1 MGVAAQAWRNSK
13 QVEIDKLIPLRDA
26 KINEKSEK
34 DKSYNTTLTGQQ
46 NDIARVQ
53 KAASEREI
61 KEASKQDKL
70 SRGNHFIQNFQI
82 LEYAVWQKDK
92 DGNLTDKTQLMF
104 LWLIRLLFFIIE
116 ILPTIVKIVSP
127 VGSYERMV
135 YAEEQ
140 SLIEYLGS
148 SEYDDKIKSIHR
160 LALSTQSEL
169 QQEQHDQ
176 EVALKKELLE
186 KIKQSQLEVAT
197 AAIEK
202 WKEQELA
209 KINTVTSTSSS
220 EEDDEAGSGV
230 SV

>member
-1 MGVAAQAWRNSK
+1 
-13 QVEIDKLIPLRDA
+13 
-26 KINEKSEK
+26 
-34 DKSYNTTLTGQQ
+34 
-46 NDIARVQ
+46 
-53 KAASEREI
+53 
-61 KEASKQDKL
+61 
-70 SRGNHFIQNFQI
+70 
-82 LEYAVWQKDK
+82 
-92 DGNLTDKTQLMF
+92 MF

-127 VGSYERMV
+127 IGSYERMV
-135 YAEEQ
+135 HAEEQ
-140 SLIEYLGS
+140 SLLEYLES
-148 SEYDDKIKSIHR
+148 TEYDNQIKSIHR

-176 EVALKKELLE
+176 EVALKKELLD

-209 KINTVTSTSSS
+209 KINTVSSTSSS
-220 EEDDEAGSGV
+220 EDGDKEDGSGV

>member
-1 MGVAAQAWRNSK
+1 M
-13 QVEIDKLIPLRDA
+13 
-26 KINEKSEK
+26 
-34 DKSYNTTLTGQQ
+34 TGQQ
-46 NDIARVQ
+46 NDIARAQ
-53 KAASEREI
+53 KAANEREV

-127 VGSYERMV
+127 IGSYERMV
-135 YAEEQ
+135 HAEEQ
-140 SLIEYLGS
+140 SLLEYLES
-148 SEYDDKIKSIHR
+148 TEYDNQIKSIHR

-176 EVALKKELLE
+176 EVALKKELLD

-209 KINTVTSTSSS
+209 KINTVSSTSSS
-220 EEDDEAGSGV
+220 EEDDDEDGSGV
-230 SV
+230 PV